1 MFVFDVVSWRA
12 VVYCMVAAVACC
24 TAVLVLRFWCCDLV
38 LRLADKSLIGCNL
51 VLRLVLRLVLQL
63 WCCDWCCNWCC
74 GFGAGCCGW
83 LLNLFSDLLNLFS
96 SDLNIDVELKA
107 LETVDTVESLEFFV
121 GFLNI
126 SRLCCSAVP

>member
-51 VLRLVLRLVLQL
+51 VLRFGAAIGAAIGAAVMVLRLVLQL
-63 WCCDWCCNWCC
+63 VLRFWCWVLRLV
-74 GFGAGCCGW
+74 AKS
-83 LLNLFSDLLNLFS
+83 LLGSFKF
-96 SDLNIDVELKA
+96 VLKR
-107 LETVDTVESLEFFV
+107 SQH
-121 GFLNI
+121 
-126 SRLCCSAVP
+126 RC